1 MAGAGTTF
9 AVQCNKTAFALRS
22 AAVRLVPPGNR
33 LPVADTVVAASAGDI
48 QAAVLVSAGVR
59 IAVAAVAHIVG
70 VAVAAAPVRPAVV
83 LPVSVPPRVGVPVAW
98 AVARSAP

>member
-22 AAVRLVPPGNR
+22 AAVRLVPPGDR
-33 LPVADTVVAASAGDI
+33 LPIADTGTAVVAASAVVPAGDTPV
-48 QAAVLVSAGVR
+48 AVE
-59 IAVAAVAHIVG
+59 AVVHIVG
-70 VAVAAAPVRPAVV
+70 VAVAAAPVRSAGV